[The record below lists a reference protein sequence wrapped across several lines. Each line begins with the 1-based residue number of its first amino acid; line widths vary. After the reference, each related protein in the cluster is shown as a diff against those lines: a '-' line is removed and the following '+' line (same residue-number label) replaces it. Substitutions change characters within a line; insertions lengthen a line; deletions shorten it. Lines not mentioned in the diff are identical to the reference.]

1 MPSRPPG
8 GVSLRLSAR
17 YPMMPAQRSGAA
29 AASLEAAV
37 RRPAPRWAWVGA
49 TVAARAYPDED
60 FVRARLGDRAPLEA
74 EGLVLDRGLGGERE
88 HPHTRGAPMWAP
100 HPPSALIPSPRGP
113 ATSARARGAARP
125 PSGP

>member
-29 AASLEAAV
+29 SA
-37 RRPAPRWAWVGA
+37 
-49 TVAARAYPDED
+49 ED
-60 FVRARLGDRAPLEA
+60 FGRARLGDRGPLEA

-88 HPHTRGAPMWAP
+88 HPHTGGAPMWAP
-100 HPPSALIPSPRGP
+100 HPPSALIPSLRGP